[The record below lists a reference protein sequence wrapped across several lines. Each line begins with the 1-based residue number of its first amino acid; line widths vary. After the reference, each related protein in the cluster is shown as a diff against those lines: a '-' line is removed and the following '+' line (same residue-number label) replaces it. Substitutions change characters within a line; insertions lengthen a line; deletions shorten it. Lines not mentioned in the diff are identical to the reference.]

1 MISALLLGTVSLFAQ
16 AKDGMSN
23 IEDSISVYYDSFFKY
38 FREEDYERAIYYG
51 SRLKDKWEEA
61 KWEKDSIYCGI
72 AYALANLYN
81 VEGRPEL
88 SASILTELAPTAK
101 TVFGDNSLDYVE
113 IISDLAHYH
122 SAFANY
128 TEAMRLG
135 TEVLNIRKKVLG
147 TEHPEYAIALGNL
160 AHYKSA
166 LGNYAEAIR
175 LGTEA
180 MEIRKRT
187 VGTEHPDYAAA
198 LSNLAHYYSETG
210 NNSEAA
216 VLGTEALEIYKKAY
230 GTEHPDYALALGNLA
245 NYYSDLGN
253 YEEAIRLGIEAIEIK
268 KRVLGTEHPDY
279 AAVLSNLAS
288 YYSSLGNHAEEFSCI
303 NQSLES
309 SRQYVLSSF
318 SELSPEL
325 QETLWNENYE
335 YMFNIA
341 LPMTVFRYQTD
352 ESVAA
357 LYDKTALFSKGILLN
372 TGIAMRQLIIESGDP
387 AIIAKY
393 DALSA
398 NVGIYEEQMEM
409 PVQERSIDTDS
420 LHSVIQRQEMELAR
434 ESKAFGD
441 YSSNIRIV
449 LPREEG
455 DKIME
460 KYYSNPDF
468 FRDSY
473 SFIRNVC
480 AGFLFRTV
488 GGTGTMLNL
497 EVSTMNLS
505 FTEEDSNGK
514 KTASICRFAATPEV
528 IQSTQFESSG
538 LSVSDL
544 VDKMNAEESD
554 TTMLKTPAGICTELT
569 LPIDEI
575 FKGHEND
582 SITRASFTLTR
593 INNQDEDALDDDY
606 ALGIPQNILLVRKQN
621 FSRFFEEH
629 LVSDNQQSY
638 TTHFFSTS
646 NAYRFDN
653 ISRLISYCQYE
664 KKAGMKASGMTAE
677 EWETAHPDWN
687 RVIIVPV
694 TIATALDSN
703 GNSSQVSV
711 NQDMSLGS
719 TKLVRGTEA
728 APINLQIIYSRFASK

>member
-1 MISALLLGTVSLFAQ
+1 MKV
-16 AKDGMSN
+16 
-23 IEDSISVYYDSFFKY
+23 
-38 FREEDYERAIYYG
+38 
-51 SRLKDKWEEA
+51 
-61 KWEKDSIYCGI
+61 
-72 AYALANLYN
+72 
-81 VEGRPEL
+81 
-88 SASILTELAPTAK
+88 
-101 TVFGDNSLDYVE
+101 
-113 IISDLAHYH
+113 
-122 SAFANY
+122 
-128 TEAMRLG
+128 
-135 TEVLNIRKKVLG
+135 EVLRLSMNEDKLLKESERLY
-147 TEHPEYAIALGNL
+147 TNTDL
-160 AHYKSA
+160 SQF
-166 LGNYAEAIR
+166 AE
-175 LGTEA
+175 
-180 MEIRKRT
+180 
-187 VGTEHPDYAAA
+187 
-198 LSNLAHYYSETG
+198 
-210 NNSEAA
+210 
-216 VLGTEALEIYKKAY
+216 
-230 GTEHPDYALALGNLA
+230 
-245 NYYSDLGN
+245 
-253 YEEAIRLGIEAIEIK
+253 
-268 KRVLGTEHPDY
+268 
-279 AAVLSNLAS
+279 
-288 YYSSLGNHAEEFSCI
+288 
-303 NQSLES
+303 
-309 SRQYVLSSF
+309 
-318 SELSPEL
+318 
-325 QETLWNENYE
+325 
-335 YMFNIA
+335 
-341 LPMTVFRYQTD
+341 TD
-352 ESVAA
+352 EEPIATKVF
-357 LYDKTALFSKGILLN
+357 TATDYIL
-372 TGIAMRQLIIESGDP
+372 SD
-387 AIIAKY
+387 
-393 DALSA
+393 
-398 NVGIYEEQMEM
+398 
-409 PVQERSIDTDS
+409 VQR
-420 LHSVIQRQEMELAR
+420 AR
-434 ESKAFGD
+434 GD